1 MGTMHRVLLILCFA
15 ICGCTPLATTQNQA
29 LNSVVNIADANTCPK
44 QPTGTLSPSDVKAI
58 ALTATGINE
67 TGQIRAG
74 QNFGYVFDA
83 KAKQKLTFNTK
94 ENLCLY
100 VYTPTSQ
107 LLNGSELPENG
118 KYTIQVGIPSGS
130 TSFNLAMK
138 LNSEEVAINTPPP
151 KEKVL
156 PSPIQQPKPSTI
168 PSQVPQPITSQDI
181 RVSFNAGAVGSSI
194 QGSITSSQLN
204 RYLLDCGAGQSLSI
218 RVIEGNININA
229 IAPDGRSIGIVKN
242 SFWRGKLPMN
252 GDYAL
257 EVSSSNGSSYR
268 FDIEVL

>member
-1 MGTMHRVLLILCFA
+1 MGTMHRVLWILCFA
-15 ICGCTPLATTQNQA
+15 MYGCSHLATTQNQA
-29 LNSVVNIADANTCPK
+29 LNSVGSIADANICPK
-44 QPTGTLSPSDVKAI
+44 QPNGTLNQSDVKAI
-58 ALTATGINE
+58 SLTTTEINE

-74 QNFGYVFDA
+74 QNLGYVFDA

-118 KYTIQVGIPSGS
+118 KYTLQVGIPSGS
-130 TSFNLAMK
+130 TTFNLTMK
-138 LNSEEVAINTPPP
+138 LGSDDVAINTPP

-156 PSPIQQPKPSTI
+156 APTQQPKPPTT
-168 PSQVPQPITSQDI
+168 PPQVPQTITSQNI

-194 QGSITSSQLN
+194 QGNISPSQVN
-204 RYLLDCGAGQSLSI
+204 RYLLDCGGGQSLSV
-218 RVIEGNININA
+218 RVIEGSINLNIID
-229 IAPDGRSIGIVKN
+229 PDGRNIGTVKN
-242 SFWRGKLPMN
+242 SFWQGKLPMN

-257 EVSSSNGSSYR
+257 EVSSSNGSSYK

>member
-1 MGTMHRVLLILCFA
+1 MGTMYRTLLILCFA
-15 ICGCTPLATTQNQA
+15 VCGCIPLAPTQNQA
-29 LNSVVNIADANTCPK
+29 LNSVGNIADANTCPK

-58 ALTATGINE
+58 ALTTNEVNE

-74 QNFGYVFDA
+74 QSFGYVFDA

-100 VYTPTSQ
+100 VYTPSNQ

-118 KYTIQVGIPSGS
+118 KYTIQVVIPSGS
-130 TSFNLAMK
+130 TNFNLVMK
-138 LNSEEVAINTPPP
+138 LGSDDVVINTPLP

-156 PSPIQQPKPSTI
+156 PPTQQRKPPTT
-168 PSQVPQPITSQDI
+168 PAQVPQTITSQNI

-194 QGSITSSQLN
+194 QGSITPSQVN

-218 RVIEGNININA
+218 RVIEGSINLDI
-229 IAPDGRSIGIVKN
+229 IDPDGKNIGTVKN
-242 SFWRGKLPMN
+242 SFWQGRLPMN

-257 EVSSSNGSSYR
+257 EVSSSNVSSYR